1 MVHWGKY
8 YMNNLLR
15 HILIII
21 QAGVSCKWT
30 NDSQHFLLEHLDTIC
45 DSPSHIYH
53 SALQFSPPSA
63 WLQEY
68 YGSELSQEVKVI
80 RGLPDGWGICS
91 RTVSLGSHILEFSY
105 WDNTIAVASGHSDII
120 ILDTVT
126 GSQVTTLS
134 GHTDEVNSVDF
145 SSDGRALASG
155 SDDKTV
161 KLWDMQTGGAIKTF
175 FGHTG
180 LVRSVSISM
189 DCATIVSGSFDKTI
203 RIWDVQI
210 GECCHVMQQSVR
222 VYLVEF
228 SPTNPQCF
236 LSASGQRIQQWNING
251 YETGP
256 TFNGYFANYSS
267 DGALLISR
275 HHKVATVQN
284 PISGAVMAKFP
295 VIEDNAECVCFSPD
309 GRLVA
314 VTTGTTVHVWNITG
328 SEPYLVETFI
338 GHTRNTQHLAFSS
351 PSSLIS
357 ASIDQS
363 VKFWQIGAQSTD
375 LVGTDL
381 KSTSLTPATV
391 RSITLQTQG
400 GTFVTSDSD
409 GIVRMW
415 DIFTGHCKASFQ
427 TPAKGADKRD
437 VQLINGK
444 LILAWHNDKRIK
456 TWDVEKE
463 ELLHTV
469 DGPRDVEDI
478 KISEDGPR
486 VFSLGAEE
494 IQAQSIETGNIVGKV
509 QIEFL
514 PYSIGTLT
522 VNGSIAWVHYP
533 NVESQVWDF
542 GTPGSSPVQL
552 PNIPLC
558 IPHPSSTMLWDTGIS
573 CAKEIATEKVIF
585 RLSKG
590 YGKPI
595 GVQWN
600 GKYLVASFISGEVL
614 VLEFNHLPPK

>member
-1 MVHWGKY
+1 MIK
-8 YMNNLLR
+8 
-15 HILIII
+15 
-21 QAGVSCKWT
+21 
-30 NDSQHFLLEHLDTIC
+30 
-45 DSPSHIYH
+45 
-53 SALQFSPPSA
+53 
-63 WLQEY
+63 
-68 YGSELSQEVKVI
+68 
-80 RGLPDGWGICS
+80 GLPDRWGACS
-91 RTVSLGSHILEFSY
+91 RTVSLGTHILEVSY
-105 WDNTIAVASGHSDII
+105 WDNTIAVASGHRDII

-134 GHTDEVNSVDF
+134 GHTDEVNSVAF
-145 SSDGRALASG
+145 SSDGEALVSG

-161 KLWDMQTGGAIKTF
+161 KLWDMQTGGAVKTF
-175 FGHTG
+175 FGHTQ

-203 RIWDVQI
+203 RLWGAQTGD
-210 GECCHVMQQSVR
+210 CHHVMQQHTR
-222 VYLVEF
+222 VQLVKF

-236 LSASGQRIQQWNING
+236 LSISNQKIQQWNISG
-251 YETGP
+251 HETGP
-256 TFNGYFANYSS
+256 TFDGFFANFSS
-267 DGALLISR
+267 DGTLLISR
-275 HHKVATVQN
+275 HHTVATVQN
-284 PISGAVMAKFP
+284 PISGAVVAKFP
-295 VIEDNAECVCFSPD
+295 VVKDNAESACFSPD

-328 SEPYLVETFI
+328 SEPHLVESFI

-363 VKFWQIGAQSTD
+363 VKFWQIGTQSTD

-381 KSTSLTPATV
+381 KSASLTPATV
-391 RSITLQTQG
+391 RSITLQTLG
-400 GTFVTSDSD
+400 NTFITSDSD
-409 GIVRMW
+409 GMVRTW

-427 TPAKGADKRD
+427 TSAKGANKRD

-444 LILAWHNDKRIK
+444 LVLAWHKDKKIMI
-456 TWDVEKE
+456 WDVEKE

-469 DGPRDVEDI
+469 DGPRDLEDI
-478 KISEDGPR
+478 KISEDGSR
-486 VFSLGAEE
+486 VFSLGADA
-494 IQAQSIETGNIVGKV
+494 IQAQSIETGDIVGRV
-509 QIEFL
+509 EIEFL

-522 VNGSIAWVHYP
+522 VNGPIAWIHYP

-558 IPHPSSTMLWDTGIS
+558 IPHPNGTVLWDTGLS

-600 GKYLVASFISGEVL
+600 GQYLVASFISGVVL
-614 VLEFNHLPPK
+614 VLEFSHILPK